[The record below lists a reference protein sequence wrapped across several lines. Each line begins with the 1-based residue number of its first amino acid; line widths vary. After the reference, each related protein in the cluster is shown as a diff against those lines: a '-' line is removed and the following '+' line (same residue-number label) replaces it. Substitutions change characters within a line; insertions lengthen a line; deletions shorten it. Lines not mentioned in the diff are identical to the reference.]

1 LAPPR
6 LIGVAEPDAKSI
18 ELNGRETLAPT
29 ARRHP
34 AQARKSHSIVSEETT
49 MLALL
54 GLITV
59 IVLLAAII
67 TKRMSPLIAL
77 ILIPVL
83 ASLAGGFGLDTSKFI
98 VEGFS
103 PLTPA
108 TFLIV
113 GLTGIDLG
121 DHQKF
126 AIPFLFG
133 ASVVMTIACV
143 LFGVFPL

>member
-1 LAPPR
+1 
-6 LIGVAEPDAKSI
+6 
-18 ELNGRETLAPT
+18 
-29 ARRHP
+29 
-34 AQARKSHSIVSEETT
+34 